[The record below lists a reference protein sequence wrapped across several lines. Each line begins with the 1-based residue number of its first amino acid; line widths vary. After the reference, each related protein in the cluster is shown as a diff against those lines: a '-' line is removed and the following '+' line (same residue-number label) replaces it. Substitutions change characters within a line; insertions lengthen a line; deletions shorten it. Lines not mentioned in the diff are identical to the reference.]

1 MFVLYLQVMAIYAT
15 IRHGV
20 LLFLKFCLNSYKFD
34 VSSQEFMWED
44 WEILH
49 VRISFYDIVNSQMQQ
64 KR

>member
-1 MFVLYLQVMAIYAT
+1 MAIYAT

-49 VRISFYDIVNSQMQQ
+49 VRISFYDIVNSQMRQ